1 MIAWSVEL
9 SEFMI
14 KYAPR
19 GLMKVQCLVDFFAKL
34 TTAIEMAATMLLR
47 VVETYTRE
55 ASRLLY

>member
-55 ASRLLY
+55 DS

>member
-34 TTAIEMAATMLLR
+34 TTAIAMATTMLLR

-55 ASRLLY
+55 DS